1 MTSVVGV
8 YLLSGSARLVHMWV
22 SVCVQ
27 ACLVG
32 REQEWGG
39 NGITALCPECCCRPR
54 GEEGEICIKTKFF
67 EGWAVLN
74 RPITTR
80 SRVRIYSPP
89 FERARCSKKWPLRF
103 ISMKEVRR
111 ENVTVPFSAFLI
123 LCNQHDFAHRQFCC
137 LPWRVTLLCCCWG
150 LFMQHRSR
158 GNRFGKCELESQ
170 VSGKRARK
178 QA

>member
-80 SRVRIYSPP
+80 PRVRNYSPP

-111 ENVTVPFSAFLI
+111 ENVTRAFLSFFNPVQSTR
-123 LCNQHDFAHRQFCC
+123 LCSSPVLLSALASHSLVLLLRTVHATPEQREPVWKMWA
-137 LPWRVTLLCCCWG
+137 RV
-150 LFMQHRSR
+150 S
-158 GNRFGKCELESQ
+158 S
-170 VSGKRARK
+170 
-178 QA
+178 